1 MKKSLGGASG
11 AIVAL
16 LGIAMAVWAAAA
28 GDASAGKTVYANKC
42 MICHGA
48 DGAGAT
54 GYAKALGLQ
63 PARLASDAVQ
73 NKTDAELKKIIL
85 EGSGKMKPIKGLS
98 DTDIENVIAYVRTLR
113 KK

>member
-1 MKKSLGGASG
+1 MKKSLIGASG
-11 AIVAL
+11 AIIAL
-16 LGIAMAVWAAAA
+16 LGIAIAVRAAAT
-28 GDASAGKTVYANKC
+28 GDAGAGKTVYANKC

-48 DGAGAT
+48 DGGGAT
-54 GYAKALGLQ
+54 GYANALGLQ

-98 DTDIENVIAYVRTLR
+98 DTDIEKVIAYVRTLR